1 MKVPS
6 LFRIPRYQ
14 RFNIVPRHYD
24 PIKEEIEQRTSQIKR
39 EMSEEE
45 EGDLKGRSSR
55 IVGAFKTG
63 RSKSGGSATFMQL
76 IIMMLLA
83 FMIFGY
89 IYLGNIAL
97 YIFVTASALLLYL
110 KMKRII

>member
-39 EMSEEE
+39 EMSEG
-45 EGDLKGRSSR
+45 EGDLEGRSSR